1 VATKPPESLST
12 SAAFLAYEVTL
23 AAGFIVLFTPYA
35 LLKMIRS
42 PRFRAG
48 VGQRLSLRAGDHE
61 AEIGVDPIWIQAVS
75 LGEVKSVAP
84 LVRKINAGG
93 VRPVFLT
100 TTTETGFRVANELL
114 GIGNAIAYFPLD
126 FSPIV
131 RRVLARVKPRAIV
144 LFETEIW
151 PNLIRAASSLQIPI
165 SIVNGRISQK
175 SFRFYRLIPGIFRN
189 VFSRI
194 SFAGM
199 QSLQD
204 ADRAVAL
211 GARPETVEVCGN
223 VKFDAAPE
231 PPSPEEIETLRR
243 ELMLEKDAPLIV
255 AGSTHEGEERAIL
268 EAYPK
273 VLAKQ
278 PHARLLLAP
287 RHPDRFDA
295 VEALIRDT
303 GLEVRRRTRPRDEVG
318 TNSRA
323 VVLLDTIGELA
334 RVYSLASVTFV
345 GGSLAR
351 VGGHNIIE
359 PASMGK
365 PVLFGPHMHH
375 FEDVK
380 EAFLSENAAV
390 RVNDAKELLSVM
402 LSLLENPSAARAL
415 GEAARGVVDAHR
427 GATDR
432 YLQALEKYF

>member
-1 VATKPPESLST
+1 M
-12 SAAFLAYEVTL
+12 TL

-35 LLKMIRS
+35 LLKMTRN

-48 VGQRLSLRAGDHE
+48 VGQRLSLRAGNHE
-61 AEIGVDPIWIQAVS
+61 TEIGADPIWIQAVS

-100 TTTETGFRVANELL
+100 TTTETGYRVANELL

-131 RRVLARVKPRAIV
+131 RRVLARVKPKTIV

-151 PNLIRAASSLQIPI
+151 PNLIRAASSLHIPI
-165 SIVNGRISQK
+165 SIVNGRISQR

-199 QSLQD
+199 QSPRD

-211 GARPETVEVCGN
+211 GARPDAVKVCGN
-223 VKFDAAPE
+223 MKFDAAPE
-231 PPSPEEIETLRR
+231 PPSTEEIERLRC
-243 ELMLEKDAPLIV
+243 ELMLEKDSPLIV
-255 AGSTHEGEERAIL
+255 AGSTHEGEERALL

-287 RHPDRFDA
+287 RHPQRFDA
-295 VEALIRDT
+295 VDELIREM
-303 GLEVRRRTRPRDEVG
+303 GLEVRRRTRARDGVG

-323 VVLLDTIGELA
+323 VLLLDTVGELA
-334 RVYSLASVTFV
+334 RVYALATVTFV

-375 FEDVK
+375 LDDVK
-380 EAFLSENAAV
+380 EAFLSENGAV
-390 RVNDAKELLSVM
+390 RVNDARELLSVT
-402 LSLLENPSAARAL
+402 LSLLENPSRARAL
-415 GEAARGVVDAHR
+415 GEAARSVVDAHR